1 MIGNNL
7 DSLKNTQDA
16 MFNVVEHP
24 VTSLI
29 KDDMS
34 APLYIAAPN
43 KKMLVKEVSNTW
55 PTKYEYLSVVNN
67 TYNVIQNWDVI
78 STINEQLVE
87 AFGFSMF
94 DGTEDSCQTRVGVS
108 GKGVQTYVYYDFP
121 KIKTDIVTTNG
132 HKTKLGFRVI
142 FKNSFDGSSKV
153 VLYLGHID
161 FFCQN
166 GMVTGEY
173 SVVSQS
179 HRSALKVKDFTHK
192 FTEAL
197 ENYEDSTRKYRE
209 MAQTKTNSQK
219 TMDLFYKLVH
229 GKQVAFEDIQEDRNS
244 KRPSLA
250 SKLFDRWVTVDSIE
264 RGQNVYS
271 VMSTLTNFSSHNS
284 NTFPLRRGNED
295 SVVSRMHRRE
305 EKVTRW
311 LNSDAWNSFAIAA

>member
-78 STINEQLVE
+78 FTINEQLVE

-132 HKTKLGFRVI
+132 
-142 FKNSFDGSSKV
+142 S
-153 VLYLGHID
+153 
-161 FFCQN
+161 
-166 GMVTGEY
+166 
-173 SVVSQS
+173 
-179 HRSALKVKDFTHK
+179 
-192 FTEAL
+192 
-197 ENYEDSTRKYRE
+197 
-209 MAQTKTNSQK
+209 
-219 TMDLFYKLVH
+219 
-229 GKQVAFEDIQEDRNS
+229 
-244 KRPSLA
+244 
-250 SKLFDRWVTVDSIE
+250 
-264 RGQNVYS
+264 
-271 VMSTLTNFSSHNS
+271 
-284 NTFPLRRGNED
+284 
-295 SVVSRMHRRE
+295 
-305 EKVTRW
+305 
-311 LNSDAWNSFAIAA
+311 